1 MLTALKK
8 SVISDLE
15 GPLSISAIFVVFMSI
30 FTLFSC
36 HKKIMA
42 ADKMP
47 QNRLEFGHGGG
58 FTGAVTTYV
67 LLENGR
73 IYEDLFQ
80 YNQYKEVKR
89 IDKSEAAL
97 FYTECKKIMTLNTDA
112 AGNMYYFVTMK
123 TGNDSTSKRLL
134 FGDPSVATPA
144 ELESL
149 YKRLAGLVAP
159 KTY

>member
-1 MLTALKK
+1 MLKTAKK
-8 SVISDLE
+8 SSILHLK
-15 GPLSISAIFVVFMSI
+15 GPLSISALFALLLLF
-30 FTLFSC
+30 FTLISC

-42 ADKMP
+42 TDKMP

-58 FTGAVTTYV
+58 FTGAITTYV

-80 YNQYKEVKR
+80 YKQYKEVKR

-112 AGNMYYFVTMK
+112 AGNMYYFVSMK